1 MTKYAVHYNIKGVY
15 CSVSTEQGQMIKQHT
30 YIGFLGNHMEKMIH
44 SMWELSLLSRSEHRD
59 LAGLDTW
66 SPEKDPELCAV
77 RISVYLI
84 WESLAPHLPLSRAQ
98 CNRNRMWQYHLS
110 KFILIVQQSGMI
122 KYLESKF
129 EFTALW
135 RGEIWHD
142 LTLYGEKSISPS
154 FYWSQRVL
162 VSNLVTDK
170 SSGVY
175 ILEFSRRQSPLLE
188 RQMQVISLRQVNPY
202 PS

>member
-1 MTKYAVHYNIKGVY
+1 MG
-15 CSVSTEQGQMIKQHT
+15 
-30 YIGFLGNHMEKMIH
+30 KMIN

-66 SPEKDPELCAV
+66 RTEKDPEICAV
-77 RISVYLI
+77 RISMCLI

-98 CNRNRMWQYHLS
+98 CNRNRMWQYHVS
-110 KFILIVQQSGMI
+110 KFILIAQQSGMI

-142 LTLYGEKSISPS
+142 LTVYGEKSIRPSTEVKECWSPTLS
-154 FYWSQRVL
+154 LIKVFG
-162 VSNLVTDK
+162 
-170 SSGVY
+170 GVY

-188 RQMQVISLRQVNPY
+188 RQMQVISLRHVNPY